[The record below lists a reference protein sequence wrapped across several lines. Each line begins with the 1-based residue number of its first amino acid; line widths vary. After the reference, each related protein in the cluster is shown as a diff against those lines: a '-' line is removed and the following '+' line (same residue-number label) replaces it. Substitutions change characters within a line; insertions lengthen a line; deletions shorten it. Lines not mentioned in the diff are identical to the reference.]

1 MGHHQASFHASS
13 IEFSERSKVVCWR
26 AGLSRGGTTWGHMV
40 TWASPAMLSL
50 EAWHGAQL
58 QQIHLGFVNYRSE
71 LYNQLVYISYTYLQA
86 QSAFRSRGPGEG
98 PRYLVVRNAFL
109 PVSNRG
115 RVTDR
120 VHEEFQTPT
129 RNSSGGRISCRMSC
143 VRVICHFQESRSPV
157 DTLASTH
164 SLSLVLCYDAASEQS
179 GRLECWKIYAAHP
192 ALRRPRD

>member
-1 MGHHQASFHASS
+1 M
-13 IEFSERSKVVCWR
+13 
-26 AGLSRGGTTWGHMV
+26 
-40 TWASPAMLSL
+40 
-50 EAWHGAQL
+50 HGAQL

-120 VHEEFQTPT
+120 V
-129 RNSSGGRISCRMSC
+129 RI
-143 VRVICHFQESRSPV
+143 V
-157 DTLASTH
+157 D
-164 SLSLVLCYDAASEQS
+164 
-179 GRLECWKIYAAHP
+179 
-192 ALRRPRD
+192 

>member
-1 MGHHQASFHASS
+1 M
-13 IEFSERSKVVCWR
+13 
-26 AGLSRGGTTWGHMV
+26 
-40 TWASPAMLSL
+40 
-50 EAWHGAQL
+50 HGAQL

-120 VHEEFQTPT
+120 VREEFQTPT
-129 RNSSGGRISCRMSC
+129 EIPTAVGFHVACHVSESSVTFRSQGLLSTRSRPRI
-143 VRVICHFQESRSPV
+143 P
-157 DTLASTH
+157 
-164 SLSLVLCYDAASEQS
+164 SLSFFAPSLPHLQITILFRGSSRQ
-179 GRLECWKIYAAHP
+179 
-192 ALRRPRD
+192 

>member
-26 AGLSRGGTTWGHMV
+26 AGLSRGGTTWGHVV

-120 VHEEFQTPT
+120 VREEFQTPT
-129 RNSSGGRISCRMSC
+129 EILAAVGFHVSCHASESS
-143 VRVICHFQESRSPV
+143 VHFRSHCLLSRSRPR
-157 DTLASTH
+157 LP
-164 SLSLVLCYDAASEQS
+164 LSLVLCS
-179 GRLECWKIYAAHP
+179 LPPTP
-192 ALRRPRD
+192 ANHYPLSRFIPSVDVL

>member
-1 MGHHQASFHASS
+1 M
-13 IEFSERSKVVCWR
+13 
-26 AGLSRGGTTWGHMV
+26 
-40 TWASPAMLSL
+40 
-50 EAWHGAQL
+50 HGAQL

-120 VHEEFQTPT
+120 APEDPRLQQKFQ
-129 RNSSGGRISCRMSC
+129 RRSDFMSIDMC
-143 VRVICHFQESRSPV
+143 QSH
-157 DTLASTH
+157 L
-164 SLSLVLCYDAASEQS
+164 SLSGVKVSC
-179 GRLECWKIYAAHP
+179 
-192 ALRRPRD
+192 